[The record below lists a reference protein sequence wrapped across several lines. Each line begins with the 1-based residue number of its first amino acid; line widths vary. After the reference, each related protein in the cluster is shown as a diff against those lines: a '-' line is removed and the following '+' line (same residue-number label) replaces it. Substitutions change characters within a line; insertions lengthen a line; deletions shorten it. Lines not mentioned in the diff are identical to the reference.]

1 MSKLSGE
8 VGNSNDD
15 CDKPNGIASLTAYLD
30 MFMSQLG
37 QAATTV
43 ELATGYLDI
52 MLWGL
57 FPALGFAMLRG
68 VVSGFSQARPILVIV
83 ITGTGFNILGNYL
96 GYFLL

>member
-1 MSKLSGE
+1 
-8 VGNSNDD
+8 
-15 CDKPNGIASLTAYLD
+15 